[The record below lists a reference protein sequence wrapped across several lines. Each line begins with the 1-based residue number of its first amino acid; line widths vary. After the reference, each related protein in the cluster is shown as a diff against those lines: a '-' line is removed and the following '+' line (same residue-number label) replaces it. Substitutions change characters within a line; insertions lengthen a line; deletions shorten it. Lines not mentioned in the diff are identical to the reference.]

1 MDSAR
6 PVPVEPAGSDS
17 GFRVV
22 DVQQRVKAAKLPK
35 KQDPLDHVDSP
46 DKVSQISYQCFKN
59 YPSPLLPPPKMILTT
74 KKRSQF

>member
-6 PVPVEPAGSDS
+6 TVPVEPAGSDS

-46 DKVSQISYQCFKN
+46 DKVFQISYQALKHFLVLFF
-59 YPSPLLPPPKMILTT
+59 LL
-74 KKRSQF
+74 RR

>member
-1 MDSAR
+1 MKKLSTSETMDSAR
-6 PVPVEPAGSDS
+6 AVPVEPAGSDS

-46 DKVSQISYQCFKN
+46 DKVREVSYQALELFLVLFF
-59 YPSPLLPPPKMILTT
+59 LLG
-74 KKRSQF
+74 R